1 MTNGEVKLLSNMFFL
16 LPFVENKNTYLEDDY
31 SIVYK
36 LIDGYKNIEKYFHN
50 NTIIN
55 DILDKKY
62 NDIKLFDL
70 IRIVRNRA
78 SHIDKNNNIDKFIIL
93 QTKVD
98 KKEIDSLINEIKKE
112 MFIIYERDLNSDAYK
127 FVMNTKPMI
136 YIFELAKS
144 KINDIDYKNDFDKD
158 SREILKPLVNNFN
171 YDNSTLEDYG
181 EYVNQIIKIY
191 ESDLFKKG
199 IIKLYGVS
207 IYNDILRMIEDE
219 TFSFDDM
226 KSLINKIKKIDD
238 KKVHI
243 DM

>member
-1 MTNGEVKLLSNMFFL
+1 MTNDEVKLLSNMFFL
-16 LPFVENKNTYLEDDY
+16 LPSVENKNTYLEDDY
-31 SIVYK
+31 SNVYK

-55 DILDKKY
+55 AILDKKY

-78 SHIDKNNNIDKFIIL
+78 CHIDKNNNIDKFIIL
-93 QTKVD
+93 QTKVA

-112 MFIIYERDLNSDAYK
+112 MFIIYERDLNNDAYK
-127 FVMNTKPMI
+127 FVMNTKLMI
-136 YIFELAKS
+136 YIFELTKN
-144 KINDIDYKNDFDKD
+144 KINDIDYKNAFDKD

-171 YDNSTLEDYG
+171 YDNSTLEDYV
-181 EYVNQIIKIY
+181 EYVNQILKIY

-199 IIKLYGVS
+199 IIKSYGVS

-219 TFSFDDM
+219 TFSFNDM
-226 KSLINKIKKIDD
+226 KSLINEIKKIDD
-238 KKVHI
+238 KKL
-243 DM
+243 

>member
-1 MTNGEVKLLSNMFFL
+1 MTNDEVKLLSNMFFL
-16 LPFVENKNTYLEDDY
+16 LPSVENKNTYLEEDY
-31 SIVYK
+31 SNIYK
-36 LIDGYKNIEKYFHN
+36 LIDGYKSIEKYFHN

-55 DILDKKY
+55 AILDKKY

-112 MFIIYERDLNSDAYK
+112 MFIIYERDLNSNVYK
-127 FVMNTKPMI
+127 FAMNTKLMI
-136 YIFELAKS
+136 YIFELAKY

-171 YDNSTLEDYG
+171 YDNSTLEDYE
-181 EYVNQIIKIY
+181 EYVNQILKIY

-199 IIKLYGVS
+199 IIKLYGVN
-207 IYNDILRMIEDE
+207 IYNDILRMIEDK

-226 KSLINKIKKIDD
+226 KSLINEIKKIDD
-238 KKVHI
+238 KKLHI
-243 DM
+243 DT

>member
-1 MTNGEVKLLSNMFFL
+1 MTNDEVKLLSNMFFL
-16 LPFVENKNTYLEDDY
+16 LPSVENKNTYLEEDY
-31 SIVYK
+31 SNIYK
-36 LIDGYKNIEKYFHN
+36 LIDGYKSIEKYFHN

-55 DILDKKY
+55 AILDKKY

-70 IRIVRNRA
+70 MRIVRNRV

-98 KKEIDSLINEIKKE
+98 EKEIDSLINEIKKE

-127 FVMNTKPMI
+127 FVMNTKLMI
-136 YIFELAKS
+136 YIFELAKT

-158 SREILKPLVNNFN
+158 SREILKPIVNNFN

-181 EYVNQIIKIY
+181 EYVNQILKIY

-226 KSLINKIKKIDD
+226 KSLINEIKKIDD
-238 KKVHI
+238 KKL
-243 DM
+243 

>member
-127 FVMNTKPMI
+127 FVMNTKLMI
-136 YIFELAKS
+136 YIFELAKT

-158 SREILKPLVNNFN
+158 SREILKPIVNNFN

-181 EYVNQIIKIY
+181 EYVNQILKIY